1 MINLW
6 VHFIK
11 LTKLIWQWIERNE
24 INMENYA
31 IKIEKLL
38 KKVHVFLRR
47 TEFIPKI
54 HMNVN
59 LFDNTS
65 WEVHW

>member
-6 VHFIK
+6 VYFIK

-31 IKIEKLL
+31 IKIEKLF
-38 KKVHVFLRR
+38 KKVRVFLRR

-59 LFDNTS
+59 PFNNIS